1 MSLNLAQV
9 YLLMVIIVGSFLAG
23 MMTMAR
29 GFVYAAC
36 VLVALSIMAGCSAP
50 ALFH

>member
-1 MSLNLAQV
+1 MDSLVQV

-23 MMTMAR
+23 MMIMAR
-29 GFVYAAC
+29 GFIYAAG
-36 VLVALSIMAGCSAP
+36 VLVAICVIAGCSAP